1 MNKKIEIIR
10 VVIATM
16 LLTGAACINGC
27 TAKFEELNTNPC
39 APTPDVMKGDNAHV
53 RSLIYQ
59 MFAALCQTE
68 RNDSQAIDQLV
79 GSDFGYMMAP
89 VRTWDAG
96 NHLFSQFNPPSTLC
110 GQAFDKIMPQIYSN
124 FFRIRELTGGQGVV
138 YSWAQILRV
147 AGSMHLS
154 DIYGPIPYSKTTAES
169 YSVEYD
175 AMPDLYAN
183 MFKDLDEAIA
193 TLTNAV
199 DSNQDLSSLAEV
211 DQIYNGQFDKW
222 VKFANTLK
230 LRMAIRIS
238 GVSSDIDVQMKA
250 KEAIDAGLMIDK
262 TDSAW
267 NPNIDVN
274 GNAYWVVCYSYGNEM
289 GEMNVSASIIS
300 YMVATGDP
308 RLSIY
313 ATKQTYNTDRGNP
326 DYVGCPN
333 GIDLKSGIDADYQK
347 FSKIQVNKTDPLL
360 IMSAAEAW
368 FLKAEACLTWPELG
382 LGTAKEMYEQ
392 GVRVSLAERNANEG
406 DYLTKSRI
414 CQMTYKDI
422 KSGSSFSF
430 TPHEVVSPVWLD
442 GNDDE
447 NRERIVAQKWLAN
460 FPNGW
465 ETWADLRRNNTNR
478 WKKFWIERTNVSGDR
493 TALQR
498 LKFPESEYLTNK
510 ANVEAAVATMNGG
523 DQFSTKLWWANNN
536 W

>member
-1 MNKKIEIIR
+1 MKIEIIR

-16 LLTGAACINGC
+16 LLIGAACINGC

-39 APTPDVMKGDNAHV
+39 APTPDVMRGDNAHV
-53 RSLIYQ
+53 RSLIVQ

-68 RNDSQAIDQLV
+68 RNDSQTIDQLV
-79 GSDFGYMMAP
+79 GADFGYMMAP

-96 NHLFSQFNPPSTLC
+96 NHLFSQFNPPSALY

-124 FFRIRELTGGQGVV
+124 FFRIRELTGGKGVV

-175 AMPDLYAN
+175 AMPDLYTN
-183 MFKDLDEAIA
+183 MFEDLDEAIA
-193 TLTNAV
+193 TLTSV
-199 DSNQDLSSLAEV
+199 VESKQDLSSLAEV

-238 GVSSDIDVQMKA
+238 EVANSSIDVKTKA
-250 KEAIDAGLMIDK
+250 QEAIQAGTMLDK

-300 YMVATGDP
+300 YMIATQDP

-313 ATKQTYNTDRGNP
+313 ATKQTYNTSDGNP
-326 DYVGCPN
+326 EYVGVPN
-333 GIDLKSGIDADYQK
+333 GIELKSGIDTEYQK
-347 FSKIQVNKTDPLL
+347 YSKIQVTKTDPLL

-368 FLKAEACLTWPELG
+368 FLKAEAYLKWPELG
-382 LGTAKEMYEQ
+382 GNAKAMYEQ

-406 DYLTKSRI
+406 DYLTSSRV
-414 CQMTYKDI
+414 CTMTYKDI
-422 KSGSSFSF
+422 KPGSSFSF
-430 TPHEVVSPVWLD
+430 APHDVVSPVW
-442 GNDDE
+442 DE
-447 NRERIVAQKWLAN
+447 GQEENNKERIVAQKWLAN

-465 ETWADLRRNNTNR
+465 ETWADLRRCNTSR
-478 WKKFWIERTNVSGDR
+478 WKKFWIERTYASGDR
-493 TALQR
+493 TAMQR

-510 ANVEAAVATMNGG
+510 ANVEAAATTING
-523 DQFSTKLWWANNN
+523 DNFTSKLWWAGGNY
-536 W
+536 